1 MSEIS
6 MKTAKH
12 FDYLV
17 IGAGS
22 GGVSSARRA
31 ASHGAKVGIIEK
43 DREGG
48 TCVIRGCVP
57 KKIMTYLADLKRS
70 EKLMADYG
78 FEGEMPKLNF
88 KTFVSKRNAEID
100 RLNGI
105 YLSMLKS
112 SEVDLIKGH
121 ALFKDE
127 HTVTVK
133 HEDGSETHY
142 SADKIMIATGGK
154 PVKAPLSGAEH
165 CMTSDD
171 MWSLTEIPK
180 SLTIIGAGFI
190 GVEFACIMQ
199 ALGSQVNLVYRAD
212 HILRGFDNE
221 MVQHLEERMKEQ
233 GIKLYPCTSP
243 EKIEKSAN
251 ALKVHSNTG
260 IIESSHILMATGRTP
275 NTADLGL
282 ENIGIE
288 TERGFIPVNDKRET
302 KHNHIFAVGDVIN
315 HYALTPIAIR
325 DGRAIADHHFG
336 GKPLKIGFTAL
347 PAAVF
352 SEPQFGTVGLT
363 EEQAR
368 AEHGDNVEIKT
379 TTFKPMK
386 YSFTEVKPLISMK
399 MVLKKDDQTVIGCHM
414 VGADAAEI
422 IQAAGVA
429 IGMNAK
435 MSDFYNTVA
444 LHPSSAEELVLM

>member
-1 MSEIS
+1 MG
-6 MKTAKH
+6 TTKH

-22 GGVSSARRA
+22 GGVASARRA
-31 ASHGAKVGIIEK
+31 ASYGAKVGIIEK
-43 DREGG
+43 GRVGG

-78 FEGEMPKLNF
+78 FEGDMPKLNF
-88 KTFVSKRNAEID
+88 KTFVEKRNAEID

-105 YLSMLKS
+105 YLTMLEGS
-112 SEVDLIKGH
+112 NVDLIEGH
-121 ALFKDE
+121 ASFKDTN
-127 HTVTVK
+127 TVTVS
-133 HEDGSETHY
+133 HEDGTQTDY
-142 SADKIMIATGGK
+142 TADKIMIATGGK
-154 PVKAPLSGAEH
+154 PVKAPIDGAEH

-171 MWSLTEIPK
+171 MWSLTEIPET
-180 SLTIIGAGFI
+180 LTVIGAGFI
-190 GVEFACIMQ
+190 GIEFACIMQ
-199 ALGSQVNLVYRAD
+199 ALGSQVHLIYRAD

-233 GIKLYPCTSP
+233 GITLHPCTSP
-243 EKIEKSAN
+243 TKVEKTAKGLEVQTDKGKA
-251 ALKVHSNTG
+251 
-260 IIESSHILMATGRTP
+260 SSTHVLMATGRTP
-275 NTADLGL
+275 NTYDLGL
-282 ENIGIE
+282 DNIGIE
-288 TERGFIPVNDKRET
+288 TERGFVPVNDNRQTQHE
-302 KHNHIFAVGDVIN
+302 HIYAVGDVIN
-315 HYALTPIAIR
+315 HYALTPVAIR

-336 GKPLKIGFTAL
+336 GKELKIGFKAL
-347 PAAVF
+347 PTAVF

-368 AEHGDNVEIKT
+368 KEHGDNIEIKT
-379 TTFKPMK
+379 TSFKPMK
-386 YSFTEVKPLISMK
+386 YSFTEVKPLIKMK

-429 IGMNAK
+429 VGMNAK